1 VFVWCNRSIGLFYT
15 VLWWGG
21 VSMEEYTLKIE
32 LLTDA
37 VFGSGNSVP
46 GFVDAD
52 VLHDEY
58 GFLYINGK
66 L

>member
-1 VFVWCNRSIGLFYT
+1 
-15 VLWWGG
+15 
-21 VSMEEYTLKIE
+21 MEEYTLKIE

-66 L
+66 NFKRKTGRNGIGICKYINGNR

>member
-1 VFVWCNRSIGLFYT
+1 MRRCKYGR
-15 VLWWGG
+15 
-21 VSMEEYTLKIE
+21 YTLKIE

-66 L
+66 TLKGNWEKWHRYL